1 MVIWY
6 PKEKKKASA
15 FQMVEPMMLWGRI
28 VRSTYDD
35 INNAFR
41 ASDFEHEYHN
51 MITARTMDYLKVC
64 LDTLIFDTTPI
75 WIEVGAPIEKKD
87 LNIAAQYYFG
97 FISSSL
103 GFCWSI
109 YVFWY

>member
-1 MVIWY
+1 M
-6 PKEKKKASA
+6 
-15 FQMVEPMMLWGRI
+15 
-28 VRSTYDD
+28 RSTYDD

-87 LNIAAQYYFG
+87 PNIAAWYLFE
-97 FISSSL
+97 FFRTSIISSQNKSILRYPKAACL
-103 GFCWSI
+103 GSI
-109 YVFWY
+109 IARKRLILGLI